1 MSSYMF
7 EIYNYKIF
15 FRHFLYGSA
24 LIVGTLIG
32 TGVNFDTTLSKA
44 LMVLGG
50 LLVIKSFVIS
60 WVVNRYPKEF
70 KEYL

>member
-24 LIVGTLIG
+24 LIIGTLIG

-50 LLVIKSFVIS
+50 LLAIKSFVIS
-60 WVVNRYPKEF
+60 WVVNKYPKEF